1 MNRKPIA
8 VTEAVIEKAMKAD
21 SSHCMIADAIRAA
34 CPAYTNIAVDLQ
46 TIRVTDRAEKKRYI
60 FFTPLKAQQELLRFD
75 QGNAIEPSSFL
86 LPRTPAQI
94 LTVQPR
100 EAQTPKV
107 PKTVSMKKP
116 RARAIPT
123 VNGGA
128 APPPAVLSNSR
139 GRRRVFGIRA
149 ARGFDPSPSA

>member
-8 VTEAVIEKAMKAD
+8 VTAAVIEKAMKAD

-75 QGNAIEPSSFL
+75 QGNAIEPWSFL
-86 LPRTPAQI
+86 LPRTPAQVI
-94 LTVQPR
+94 AVQPR
-100 EAQTPKV
+100 HTPEA

-116 RARAIPT
+116 RAGAIPT
-123 VNGGA
+123 VQGGA
-128 APPPAVLSNSR
+128 APPAAVLSNSR

-149 ARGFDPSPSA
+149 ARGFDPAAAP